1 MLLWLAESGYEPFNI
16 GLWLLV
22 SGNNP
27 YKMSLWLAQ
36 KLVEIVTF

>member
-1 MLLWLAESGYEPFNI
+1 MAGREAGMNAFNI

-22 SGNNP
+22 SSNNP